1 MSKTKR
7 FEKEIDYIKTLI
19 SILFA
24 LVAGITAWFVHADD
38 EVNLFFQIISIVL
51 FLVFLYGIIYLH
63 KRVEVLLDKL
73 EEVDE

>member
-24 LVAGITAWFVHADD
+24 LVAGITAWFVHTDD

-63 KRVEVLLDKL
+63 KRIEVLLDKL